1 MVRTLVYVPCV
12 RFVVRTAG
20 RPSSPVPI
28 LPFHVNSG
36 SIDALHACIS
46 RRHQQ
51 SIPMGRSNLLFAS
64 LLGAAAAPAL
74 FSDAF
79 SLDRNVVKVGGVVRP
94 RPRQLQRASQQAE
107 ESKRKSKHASIQR
120 VPTGGTHSGTSV
132 VASNGAR
139 RRSSYLSAGTS
150 TSAEPT
156 SSADPPILG
165 GTEAFESWF
174 ASSSVGGKQQPGL
187 RHATFQSDE
196 LRGLEY
202 SGSKDRGVV
211 EVPEA
216 VVLRTDYNRNSN
228 DGRPDEGWDA
238 RLAVLLV
245 KECVKGEDS
254 DLVG

>member
-1 MVRTLVYVPCV
+1 
-12 RFVVRTAG
+12 
-20 RPSSPVPI
+20 
-28 LPFHVNSG
+28 
-36 SIDALHACIS
+36 
-46 RRHQQ
+46 
-51 SIPMGRSNLLFAS
+51 MGRSNLLFAS
-64 LLGAAAAPAL
+64 LVGAVAAPAL

-79 SLDRNVVKVGGVVRP
+79 SLDRNVVKVGGVIRP

-132 VASNGAR
+132 VENSDAR
-139 RRSSYLSAGTS
+139 RRSSYLSAGIS

-187 RHATFQSDE
+187 RHATFQSDA